1 MKIGNKIKKIRE
13 LKNYTQEYMAN
24 ELSMSISN
32 YSKIERDEISIT
44 IDRLE
49 EIAIILKMKFQD
61 ILAFDEKNVFNFINS
76 PHLQGYIN
84 NLYAG
89 NNVDEVLNQIFT
101 RLNNIEKKLK
111 YFITNI

>member
-1 MKIGNKIKKIRE
+1 MKVGNKIKKIRE

-44 IDRLE
+44 LDRLD
-49 EIAIILKMKFQD
+49 EIATILKMKFQD

-76 PHLQGYIN
+76 PHSQGYIN

-89 NNVDEVLNQIFT
+89 NTNADKILNEIFA

-111 YFITNI
+111 

>member
-13 LKNYTQEYMAN
+13 HKNYTQEFMAN

-44 IDRLE
+44 LDRLD
-49 EIAIILKMKFQD
+49 EIANVLKMKFQD

-76 PHLQGYIN
+76 PHSQGYIN
-84 NLYAG
+84 NLYA
-89 NNVDEVLNQIFT
+89 NNNNADNILNEIFT
-101 RLNNIEKKLK
+101 RLNLIEKKLSK
-111 YFITNI
+111 

>member
-1 MKIGNKIKKIRE
+1 MKVGNKIKKIRE

-44 IDRLE
+44 LDRLD
-49 EIAIILKMKFQD
+49 EIATILKMKFQD

-76 PHLQGYIN
+76 PNSQGYIN
-84 NLYAG
+84 NLYA
-89 NNVDEVLNQIFT
+89 NNNNADKILNEIFT
-101 RLNNIEKKLK
+101 RLNNIEKKLE
-111 YFITNI
+111 

>member
-1 MKIGNKIKKIRE
+1 MKVGNKIKKIRE
-13 LKNYTQEYMAN
+13 FKNYTQEYMAN

-32 YSKIERDEISIT
+32 YSKIERDEISVT
-44 IDRLE
+44 LDRLE
-49 EIAIILKMKFQD
+49 DIANILKMKIQD

-76 PHLQGYIN
+76 PNSQGYGYIN

-89 NNVDEVLNQIFT
+89 NNNADNILNEIFT

-111 YFITNI
+111 

>member
-13 LKNYTQEYMAN
+13 LKNFTQEYMAN

-44 IDRLE
+44 LDRLD
-49 EIAIILKMKFQD
+49 EIAQILKMKFQD

-76 PHLQGYIN
+76 PNSQGYIN
-84 NLYAG
+84 NLHA
-89 NNVDEVLNQIFT
+89 NNNNADNILNEIFT

-111 YFITNI
+111 

>member
-1 MKIGNKIKKIRE
+1 MKVGNKIKKIRE

-44 IDRLE
+44 LDRLD
-49 EIAIILKMKFQD
+49 EIATILKMKFQD
-61 ILAFDEKNVFNFINS
+61 ILAFDEKNVFNFINN
-76 PHLQGYIN
+76 PHSQCYIN

-111 YFITNI
+111 

>member
-32 YSKIERDEISIT
+32 YSKIERDEISVT
-44 IDRLE
+44 LDRLN
-49 EIAIILKMKFQD
+49 EIAIVLKMKFQD

-76 PHLQGYIN
+76 PHSQGYIN
-84 NLYAG
+84 NYM
-89 NNVDEVLNQIFT
+89 QTI
-101 RLNNIEKKLK
+101 IMQMK
-111 YFITNI
+111 Y

>member
-1 MKIGNKIKKIRE
+1 MKVGNKIKKIRE

-44 IDRLE
+44 LDRLD
-49 EIAIILKMKFQD
+49 EIATILKMKFQD

-76 PHLQGYIN
+76 PNSQGYIN

-89 NNVDEVLNQIFT
+89 NNNADKILNEIFT

-111 YFITNI
+111 